1 MKRFLPAILLAIAAL
16 TGEPTARAQAT
27 GSVSE
32 VSDLYYRGFV
42 LNNEATRLE
51 KAGDLPLASARF
63 REASAIF
70 DNIEKNY
77 PTYEVEM
84 RTNRQRNIQTALAR
98 IESGM
103 MKQAAK
109 DATAAAAT
117 APAQTPASEPVAKV
131 MPQNQ
136 APVAP
141 NLPSGASNGQVPALG
156 DWLKQWED
164 MNKQKILQLET
175 DNSQMQLDL
184 SKWGTWHDWASG
196 EITRVTQE
204 KATLSKKSVAL
215 EQAVLSMQTEVEA
228 GRAAKDQLDGLMKQ
242 RAELDLQLQQNAK
255 KLTAAEQAEKAANE
269 KLATATT
276 SLNAVQQERDKL
288 SVEREKMLKE
298 RDEAT
303 KSRDTAVKERDAASA
318 SALGMKIEMEDI
330 RKKTGDGDMKKL
342 IAENER
348 LRKELGEAQKQ
359 VATLQADS
367 TRKDQEITTLRGQ
380 LTTLQGQLTTLRQ
393 ESATFQTQVADLTRQ
408 LKELKEMPAAG
419 SEPNA
424 LITEENEML
433 RNIIM
438 RQLRMQN
445 RQQTAKELVI
455 AELSKMEN
463 ASADLIKQVEVLKSA
478 RMTLSP
484 EEEKLFKD
492 PAAKEL
498 IGSNG
503 VQVTLIAASAKPDAA
518 SMSAAATKPAPGSV
532 NALLVRANEAYSS
545 RDFSAA
551 AKAYEDALRAE
562 PKNITALIGLG
573 VTHQRD
579 GKYADSEAALQKVL
593 SFDPDNDSASYAIAV
608 TYFKQERWKESM
620 TFFEKS
626 LAKNT
631 QNASARHYLG
641 IISTKLSLVD
651 RAEREF
657 KTTLAI
663 DPNYADAHFNL
674 AVLYATWDPP
684 QWAKAR
690 AEYDAAIKKGVKPD
704 PALEKLLDDGK
715 KVSQN

>member
-1 MKRFLPAILLAIAAL
+1 MKRLLPAILLAIASL

-109 DATAAAAT
+109 DATAAEAT
-117 APAQTPASEPVAKV
+117 APAQTPASPPPANV

-141 NLPSGASNGQVPALG
+141 NLPSGAGTGQVPALG

-164 MNKQKILQLET
+164 MNKQKILQLEA

-276 SLNAVQQERDKL
+276 SLNSMQQERDKL
-288 SVEREKMLKE
+288 STEREKLLKE
-298 RDEAT
+298 RDEAM
-303 KSRDTAVKERDAASA
+303 KSRDTSAKERDAATA
-318 SALGMKIEMEDI
+318 SVLGMKIEMEDI
-330 RKKTGDGDMKKL
+330 RKKTGSGEMKKL
-342 IAENER
+342 IAENDR

-367 TRKDQEITTLRGQ
+367 TRKDQEIATLRGQ

-408 LKELKEMPAAG
+408 LKELKEMPAG

-463 ASADLIKQVEVLKSA
+463 ASEDLIKQVEVLKSA

-484 EEEKLFKD
+484 DEEKLFKD

-518 SMSAAATKPAPGSV
+518 GTAAATAKPAPGSV
-532 NALLVRANEAYSS
+532 NALLVRANEAYSN

-573 VTHQRD
+573 VTHQREA
-579 GKYADSEAALQKVL
+579 KYAESEAALQKVL
-593 SFDPDNDSASYAIAV
+593 AFEPDNDSASYAIAV

-620 TFFEKS
+620 TSFEKS

-684 QWAKAR
+684 QWDKAR

-704 PALEKLLDDGK
+704 PALEKLLVDGK